1 MKKSVAIIIGGSG
14 QFGVTVAKNLLLK
27 KFKVIITTRNVQK
40 NSFLLK
46 KDKNLSLKYL
56 DIYNKNKIYK
66 LIKNSRPSL
75 IFYFAGQSSPQKSFN
90 EKNETYKSNFIGC
103 KNVIEVIWENKINCK
118 FLNASSCEIFGK
130 IRGKINFD
138 SPMKPVSPYGVA
150 KLASFKITKFYREK
164 YKLKSYN
171 AIIFNTESYLRDKDY
186 LIPKICLAAINAKKN
201 QVVTEFG
208 NLKVTREWN
217 WCSEQ
222 SEFLLKFLNKKPQDF
237 ILSNG
242 KNYTIIQML
251 KYAFSYF
258 KLDYKKYILINKK
271 FLRKKDVLQKKS
283 NYLRCLKRNN
293 LKREPKIYGKKI
305 IELLIEHYLNEK
317 KY

>member
-118 FLNASSCEIFGK
+118 FLNASS
-130 IRGKINFD
+130 IRSISSLAFARANRRFTFWLLFN
-138 SPMKPVSPYGVA
+138 S
-150 KLASFKITKFYREK
+150 KLSILSFISRKCLFS
-164 YKLKSYN
+164 L
-171 AIIFNTESYLRDKDY
+171 SYLID
-186 LIPKICLAAINAKKN
+186 
-201 QVVTEFG
+201 
-208 NLKVTREWN
+208 
-217 WCSEQ
+217 
-222 SEFLLKFLNKKPQDF
+222 
-237 ILSNG
+237 
-242 KNYTIIQML
+242 
-251 KYAFSYF
+251 
-258 KLDYKKYILINKK
+258 
-271 FLRKKDVLQKKS
+271 
-283 NYLRCLKRNN
+283 
-293 LKREPKIYGKKI
+293 
-305 IELLIEHYLNEK
+305 
-317 KY
+317 